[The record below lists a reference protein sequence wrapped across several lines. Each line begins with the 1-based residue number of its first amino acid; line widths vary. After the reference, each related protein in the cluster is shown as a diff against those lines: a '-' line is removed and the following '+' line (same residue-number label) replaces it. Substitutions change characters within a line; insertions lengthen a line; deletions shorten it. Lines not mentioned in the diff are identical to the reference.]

1 MLESSGT
8 SHLDSGFM
16 LLNSLPLLG
25 VLTAVLIMSGVQDWR
40 SREVS
45 NWITIPLFI
54 AGWAACVWR
63 LSTDLFGGVALII
76 LMLILTAV
84 ALGGWMGGADRKVLV
99 GLFGLWPLAG
109 FVSLVVAGVWGLVE
123 VIRTRDRCAHIPA
136 VTAFA
141 LATVLTFV
149 FQLGLKL

>member
-1 MLESSGT
+1 MSP
-8 SHLDSGFM
+8 
-16 LLNSLPLLG
+16 NSLPLFG
-25 VLTAVLIMSGVQDWR
+25 ILTAALIVSGVQDWR

-54 AGWAACVWR
+54 AGWIACIWR
-63 LSTDLFGGVALII
+63 LSTDLLVAAALII
-76 LMLILTAV
+76 LMLIMA
-84 ALGGWMGGADRKVLV
+84 ALALVGWMGGADWKVLS

-123 VIRTRDRCAHIPA
+123 MARTHDRRVRIPA

-141 LATVLTFV
+141 LATVLTFILRLS
-149 FQLGLKL
+149 FGL